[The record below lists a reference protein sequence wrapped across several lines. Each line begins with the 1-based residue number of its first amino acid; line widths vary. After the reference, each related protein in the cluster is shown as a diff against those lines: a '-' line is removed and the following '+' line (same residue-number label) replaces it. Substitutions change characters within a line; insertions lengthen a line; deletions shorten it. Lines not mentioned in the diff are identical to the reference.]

1 MCQEDAQVQSQH
13 LRKSNQRNFLLF
25 SEGDMILRRSLFL
38 LLLSFNFLHALP
50 EGKWKMTVMLT
61 KSNDNVII

>member
-25 SEGDMILRRSLFL
+25 SEGDMILFL

>member
-1 MCQEDAQVQSQH
+1 
-13 LRKSNQRNFLLF
+13 
-25 SEGDMILRRSLFL
+25 MILRRSLFL

-61 KSNDNVII
+61 ESNNNVIIVINMMIMMLETEVQSSIPVIFLR

>member
-1 MCQEDAQVQSQH
+1 M
-13 LRKSNQRNFLLF
+13 
-25 SEGDMILRRSLFL
+25 

-61 KSNDNVII
+61 ESNNNVIIVINMMIMMLETEVQSSIPVIFLR